1 MIEIHQF
8 EKGCK
13 AISKTLGQRTIV
25 RTIMS
30 KWKCWPSKSSSK
42 AIQKRSDD
50 WSGES
55 QKSQGQHRRNCR
67 PLLRQLRLLFM
78 TALSKRHWPKM
89 ASMEEWW
96 DKNCCKP
103 RRTLRLTE
111 THLDD
116 PQTIWENV
124 LLSDWSKV
132 ELFERQVSCCIWRN
146 PNTELHKKNITPTVK
161 RCGGSVLVWR
171 TWGKHEFCSPNPKV
185 VFSLKVEA

>member
-89 ASMEEWW
+89 ASMQYWRGEKCLLTQ
-96 DKNCCKP
+96 KNTKSFLDFAE
-103 RRTLRLTE
+103 R
-111 THLDD
+111 HLDD
-116 PQTIWENV
+116 PQNV
-124 LLSDWSKV
+124 LCTDKSRM
-132 ELFERQVSCCIWRN
+132 ELFGRQKSHYIRSK
-146 PNTELHKKNITPTVK
+146 PKTLTSTK
-161 RCGGSVLVWR
+161 RTYTYGLVWWR
-171 TWGKHEFCSPNPKV
+171 KWADVGRLCCLRPFQ
-185 VFSLKVEA
+185 